1 MRLLLF
7 FQNEYFFLL
16 SGAVA
21 SCNEFQKGF
30 HLLLLSSSRTS
41 YFTAGPASLS
51 PCHML
56 TCCSGYILT
65 ILYGCIQT
73 LTSPGVGNN
82 FGLRA
87 TLGFQKSALFFPGL
101 ICLSKAVC
109 GPEKG
114 QLFENVEVHYQFSIH
129 CLVLEFQYIY
139 IYCFTQTTPGNGL
152 GGRRQPVGRMVP
164 TPASHYTN

>member
-1 MRLLLF
+1 MWINFTPLPLPLAAHPPLGQVVAVCGCSALASVSSPLSRKRARRERLVGGAVYLMFFFHVASEREFKWRAVMRLLLF

-65 ILYGCIQT
+65 ILYGCI
-73 LTSPGVGNN
+73 
-82 FGLRA
+82 
-87 TLGFQKSALFFPGL
+87 
-101 ICLSKAVC
+101 
-109 GPEKG
+109 
-114 QLFENVEVHYQFSIH
+114 
-129 CLVLEFQYIY
+129 
-139 IYCFTQTTPGNGL
+139 
-152 GGRRQPVGRMVP
+152 
-164 TPASHYTN
+164 